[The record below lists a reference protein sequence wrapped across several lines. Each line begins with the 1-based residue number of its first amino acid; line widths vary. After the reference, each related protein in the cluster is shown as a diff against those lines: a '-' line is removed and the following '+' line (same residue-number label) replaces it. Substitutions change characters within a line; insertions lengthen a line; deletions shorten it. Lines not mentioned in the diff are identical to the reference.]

1 MTVANL
7 NKKEI
12 EKIIPHRSPML
23 LVDEIIEMEAG
34 AWAHGRMHLQGDEF
48 FFQGHF
54 PGKPVLPGVIM
65 VEALAQTGAVAILS
79 LPEFAGKVGYFAG
92 IDKVRF
98 RKKVFP
104 GDVVDLKVEIIK
116 RRGPIG
122 YGKAEAFVDGE
133 LAVSGQLT
141 FAIGE

>member
-1 MTVANL
+1 MAVTNL
-7 NKKEI
+7 TKVEI
-12 EKIIPHRSPML
+12 EQIIPHRSPML
-23 LVDEIIEMEAG
+23 LVDEIIEMEPG
-34 AWAHGRMHLQGDEF
+34 VRAHGRIHLRGDEF

-54 PGKPVLPGVIM
+54 PGNPVMPGVIM

-98 RKKVFP
+98 RKKVHP
-104 GDVVDLKVEIIK
+104 GDILDLKVEIVK

-122 YGKAEAFVDGE
+122 YGQAEAFVDEE
-133 LAVSGQLT
+133 LAVAGQLT
-141 FAIGE
+141 FAIGD